1 MKKKYLCICC
11 DCEDFDP
18 SPPPR
23 PEKCRNC
30 KHDVRAALSSA
41 CLGERVTD
49 LVHHYAQFNAHQL
62 AQVEALETKSATK
75 LLKDCVKAQLSF
87 IL

>member
-1 MKKKYLCICC
+1 
-11 DCEDFDP
+11 
-18 SPPPR
+18 
-23 PEKCRNC
+23 
-30 KHDVRAALSSA
+30 
-41 CLGERVTD
+41 
-49 LVHHYAQFNAHQL
+49 VHHYAQFNAHQL